1 MGVEAHTL
9 EKSLYHAL
17 AGDTPA
23 GDILLNRGDGIALL
37 PSSLDMSGADIELSG
52 VAGRET
58 LLRGVL
64 QGIGRGYD
72 FVLIDCPPSL
82 GVLTLNALVAV
93 REVFIPLQTEY
104 LALQGM
110 SKLLD
115 TVAVVKGRLNPAL
128 EITGIIACRFD
139 GRKNLCNEVVEKIRG
154 HFGRKVFNTM
164 IRDNIALAECPS
176 FGKTIFEYRP
186 GSHGAEDYRALAR
199 EVLKRGSEK

>member
-37 PSSLDMSGADIELSG
+37 PSSLDLSGADIELSG